1 MMDNKSRYFFMI
13 GELVALDIEYR
24 ISAGRIGELKS
35 LKAQD
40 VLLGQVERNFNF
52 KRRVIKLA
60 RSPCYIAQS

>member
-1 MMDNKSRYFFMI
+1 MF

-40 VLLGQVERNFNF
+40 VPLGQVERNFNF
-52 KRRVIKLA
+52 KRCVIKLA